1 MFNLFK
7 KKERTQEESQEQSQ
21 EVTLY
26 AMCDGELLNIEEVDD
41 RVFAQ
46 KMMGDGFAI
55 KPSSNQ
61 IYSPVKGQVDSV
73 FPTKHAIGL
82 KADKLELLLHMGID
96 TVHLDGGPFEG
107 AVKANDAVDPQ
118 TLLSTVDF
126 QALEEANKDN
136 VMILV
141 FTNGDE
147 VLDHF
152 ELTASG
158 RVSQGQKIGK
168 VTFH

>member
-7 KKERTQEESQEQSQ
+7 KKERKQEESQEQSQ

-61 IYSPVKGQVDSV
+61 VYSPVNGQVDSV
-73 FPTKHAIGL
+73 FP
-82 KADKLELLLHMGID
+82 
-96 TVHLDGGPFEG
+96 
-107 AVKANDAVDPQ
+107 
-118 TLLSTVDF
+118 S
-126 QALEEANKDN
+126 
-136 VMILV
+136 
-141 FTNGDE
+141 
-147 VLDHF
+147 
-152 ELTASG
+152 
-158 RVSQGQKIGK
+158 
-168 VTFH
+168 